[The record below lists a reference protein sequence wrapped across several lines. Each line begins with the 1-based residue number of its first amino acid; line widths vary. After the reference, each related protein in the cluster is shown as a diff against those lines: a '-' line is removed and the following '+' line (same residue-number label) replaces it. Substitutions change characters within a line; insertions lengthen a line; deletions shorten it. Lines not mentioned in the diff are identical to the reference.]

1 MDVPTPSSVN
11 MGSGI
16 RTSFIPKAGLSGRPP
31 RKEGLGFFAF
41 LGLTILFV
49 SLLGWLAAFGYK
61 SLVAKDVHDLEVYL
75 TKAKESFDPSLLS
88 VFENLDRRL
97 RTADDL
103 LGAHSDLNP
112 LFVLLDKITLKNVR
126 YTYFSYVNNGSAAAV
141 KISGEAVDFPAI
153 ALLAL
158 EFNKDG
164 RFKNPIFSNLGV
176 EKTGEVTFDV
186 SFNVDPTLVAFVH
199 KGTSPLEG
207 L

>member
-1 MDVPTPSSVN
+1 MDANT
-11 MGSGI
+11 GI
-16 RTSFIPKAGLSGRPP
+16 RTSFIPKTSLSTRGT
-31 RKEGLGFFAF
+31 RKEGMGFFTF
-41 LGLTILFV
+41 LSVAILVV
-49 SLLGWLAAFGYK
+49 SILGWLAAFTYK
-61 SLVAKDVHDLEVYL
+61 SLVEKDVHDQEVFL

-186 SFNVDPTLVAFVH
+186 SFNIDPTLVAFVT